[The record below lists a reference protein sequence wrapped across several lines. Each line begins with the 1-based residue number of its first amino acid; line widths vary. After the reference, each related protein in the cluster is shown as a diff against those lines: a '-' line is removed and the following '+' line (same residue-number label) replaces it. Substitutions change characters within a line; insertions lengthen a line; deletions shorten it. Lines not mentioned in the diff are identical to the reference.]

1 MESVSRTEAIGALR
15 MVEESVSR
23 IIETHDEYQNW
34 LKTKERE
41 FRGRIV
47 PGDLLFP
54 NRKYYVETGC
64 LDEKGDPETDW
75 IIAENVKGYIDEE
88 TADCETS
95 DNEFYPTFFSE
106 PRNKFKY
113 NTPETMLFNG
123 FHNIREKYKS
133 ELQKV
138 LLYVIET
145 GDELLAKA
153 VLPLINAN
161 PEESEAGA
169 AYWFAFDYRDD
180 KTGKLKRDFF
190 RALRLYGITIDPMQ
204 EPQEDQKP
212 RVVKV
217 GGKTKSLNANFPA
230 YTIDTEKL
238 KKLFEYLRDNE
249 YISKET
255 RIEDWMQANGHEQ
268 QGEEFK
274 KIKWKRSIEQL
285 AWMIALMYPQDNKE
299 EYPMVQKGV
308 WNWVVKCWCQDKKGV
323 VKELK
328 EQRLRE
334 AKNRYNK
341 AKNPYG
347 EFFKTIKDFL

>member
-1 MESVSRTEAIGALR
+1 MRK
-15 MVEESVSR
+15 VEESVGG
-23 IIETHDEYQNW
+23 IIETEDEYQKW

-47 PGDLLFP
+47 PGDLLYP
-54 NRKYYVETGC
+54 NRKYYVETGL
-64 LDEKGDPETDW
+64 LDKKGDPETDW

-113 NTPETMLFNG
+113 TTPETMLFRH
-123 FHNIREKYKS
+123 FHNVREKYKS

-138 LLYVIET
+138 LSYVIET

-153 VLPLINAN
+153 VLPLINATS
-161 PEESEAGA
+161 EESEAGA
-169 AYWFAFDYRDD
+169 AYWYAYDYRDD
-180 KTGKLKRDFF
+180 KTGELKSDFF

-204 EPQEDQKP
+204 DPQENQKP

-217 GGKTKSLNANFPA
+217 GGKTKSLNTNFPA
-230 YTIDTEKL
+230 YPIDTEKL

-285 AWMIALMYPQDNKE
+285 TWMIALMYPQDNKE
-299 EYPMVQKGV
+299 DFPRVQAGMWK
-308 WNWVVKCWCQDKKGV
+308 WVVEYWHHEKDGV
-323 VKELK
+323 IKELK

-334 AKNRYNK
+334 AKNKYNK

-347 EFFKTIKDFL
+347 EFFKTIKDFLRGTQKQDE